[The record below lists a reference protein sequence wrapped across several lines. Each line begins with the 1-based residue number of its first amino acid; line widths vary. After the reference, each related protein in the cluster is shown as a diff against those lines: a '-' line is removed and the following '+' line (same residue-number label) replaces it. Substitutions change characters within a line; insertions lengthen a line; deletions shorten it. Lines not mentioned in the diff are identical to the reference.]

1 MSINIMD
8 LALRAT
14 LDPTPKLVLVNLANW
29 SNEDGVCWPSAH
41 RIAQRTSTSLR
52 HTRRIMAELEQSG
65 LISRIQRGRSGVV
78 YQIHLAAVAE
88 LIGPAEKGGRP
99 CPPFNMKKAD
109 AHVPLSSKRRTPM
122 SEKADAHVRQNHQEP
137 ESKDSSTPLPSTS
150 ALDPFPIPELLPSS
164 DLEALELPN
173 QTRRPAAA
181 KGKVLSEHAYLTR
194 WWCYA
199 FERITG
205 SRYAFQ
211 KGKDGKILKT
221 LLDGI
226 KFDETL
232 ERACA
237 YLLTPEARRWPK
249 GAPTLG
255 GLQTMCNQLAGQFD
269 GEAEAK
275 AIRAGLLP
283 DDDVTLG
290 YCGYWTPWE
299 TNEENV
305 A

>member
-1 MSINIMD
+1 
-8 LALRAT
+8 
-14 LDPTPKLVLVNLANW
+14 
-29 SNEDGVCWPSAH
+29 
-41 RIAQRTSTSLR
+41 
-52 HTRRIMAELEQSG
+52 
-65 LISRIQRGRSGVV
+65 
-78 YQIHLAAVAE
+78 
-88 LIGPAEKGGRP
+88 
-99 CPPFNMKKAD
+99 
-109 AHVPLSSKRRTPM
+109 M
-122 SEKADAHVRQNHQEP
+122 SEKADTHVRQNHQEP
-137 ESKDSSTPLPSTS
+137 ESKDSSTPLSSTT
-150 ALDPFPIPELLPSS
+150 ALNSFPTEELLTFECPELLPTS
-164 DLEALELPN
+164 DLETLRLPSHA
-173 QTRRPAAA
+173 RRPAAA
-181 KGKVLSEHAYLTR
+181 KGRVLSEHAYLTR
-194 WWCYA
+194 WWCHC
-199 FERITG
+199 FERVTG

-211 KGKDGKILKT
+211 KGKDGKIIKA

-226 KFDETL
+226 GFDETL
-232 ERACA
+232 DRACA

-283 DDDVTLG
+283 DDDATLG